1 MKHLNKK
8 LLSGTAV
15 AIAGALLAT
24 EPAWSQIPEVIVKTR
39 KREESLQSLPLS
51 VSVLTSADI
60 QKLGIDDVRDVAKFT
75 PGIVFDDAF
84 GPGDQRLVIRGL
96 SPTRGR
102 PNSAVLV
109 DGIDFTTESVSTAGG
124 SLLFDQ
130 RLLDVESIEVVKGP
144 QSSLY
149 GRAAFAGAVQYI
161 TKDPAEEFEG
171 RVSLDMGDYGRFSVD
186 GGVSGPV
193 SDNFGLRVNALY
205 WEEDGFYQ
213 DALTGGDLG
222 GGEGYGVSASAKWE
236 PSDSLTF
243 RGRLSYADDEFD
255 PQATIFFE
263 ANTFLTPPA
272 NAVAAT
278 DTDDGAL
285 SAGSIAGLFSGQVDD
300 LGDRVPQLSA
310 NPRTGQPY
318 EGAHREVFSATLT
331 ADWDVDFG
339 TFSYLGGFLDGDSG
353 QSIDGDQDV
362 VPNADG
368 DLDIARG
375 GSELQFTTDTEIMS
389 HELRFASNLDGP
401 VQFTVGGLYWKEEVE
416 QIETGVVVIPGPF
429 DPSFPGLYNFVVP
442 ITEINPAL
450 VSRET
455 EHWSAYAKVEWE
467 ITDQWK
473 ATVEGRYAEEDAEV
487 SLPSCAVPDIIIPTP
502 GDPIVIRPCDFSAP
516 PLASYDPIT
525 DTYAQP
531 ATFQAMDSISD
542 SYFAPKGI
550 LEWTPTDDALIFFS
564 VAQGVKP
571 AGISTIGGGGFG
583 DANRDLRLDELKFDA
598 EKLLTYELGAK
609 TTWLDNTLRING
621 TVFFQDYSDK
631 QIPIRRVV
639 GGFPVPTIENA
650 GKAEVFGV
658 ELDTLWQPDDNWTL
672 ALSYAYLDGEY
683 TDFEFETD
691 STSNIA
697 RAGNCVLN
705 NGGTP
710 AADTLTDPTAPGN
723 TDDLCLVSLN
733 GATME
738 DIPEHA
744 VTASIGYRNQLANT
758 GIDWFAETNVQY
770 QDERFADEYND
781 RGVDSFYTVDL
792 RAGLEGENWGLLFYV
807 NNLLDDDSFQN
818 WTSGGGGTVETAEG
832 TAFFPSSGFAFAPDP
847 RHFGVR
853 ANIEF

>member
-8 LLSGTAV
+8 LLSGTAI

-24 EPAWSQIPEVIVKTR
+24 EPAWAQIPEVIVKTR

-144 QSSLY
+144 QSALY

-171 RVSLDMGDYGRFSVD
+171 RVGVDIGDYGRFSVD

-205 WEEDGFYQ
+205 WEEEGFYE
-213 DALTGGDLG
+213 DALTGGPLG
-222 GGEGYGVSASAKWE
+222 GGEGYGISASAKWE
-236 PSDSLTF
+236 ASDNLTL
-243 RGRLSYADDEFD
+243 RGRLSYSDDEFD

-272 NAVAAT
+272 VAV
-278 DTDDGAL
+278 DTGDGRGPL
-285 SAGSIAGLFSGQVDD
+285 SPTSVAGLFTGQVDD
-300 LGDRVPQLSA
+300 VNGRIPQLSA
-310 NPRTGQPY
+310 NPRTGQAY
-318 EGAHREVFSATLT
+318 EGAQREVFSATLT

-339 TFSYLGGFLDGDSG
+339 TFSYLGGYLDGDSG

-362 VPNADG
+362 VPNAAG

-375 GSELQFTTDTEIMS
+375 GSELQFQTDTEIMS
-389 HELRFASNLDGP
+389 HELRFASDFDGP
-401 VQFTVGGLYWKEEVE
+401 VQITVGGLYWKEDVE
-416 QIETGVVVIPGPF
+416 QVEDGVVVIPGPT

-450 VSRET
+450 VTRET

-473 ATVEGRYAEEDAEV
+473 ATFEGRYADEEAEV
-487 SLPSCAVPDIIIPTP
+487 SLPSCAVADIVIPLP
-502 GDPIVIRPCDFSAP
+502 APLDPIVIAPCDFSAP
-516 PLASYDPIT
+516 PLASYDPVT
-525 DTYAQP
+525 DTYSQP
-531 ATFQAMDSISD
+531 ATRQAMDSISD

-583 DANRDLRLDELKFDA
+583 DADRDLDLDELKFDA

-658 ELDTLWQPDDNWTL
+658 ELDTLWQPTDNWTF

-683 TDFEFETD
+683 TEFEFETD

-705 NGGTP
+705 DGGTP
-710 AADTLTDPTAPGN
+710 TNSD
-723 TDDLCLVSLN
+723 DDLCLVSLN

-744 VTASIGYRNQLANT
+744 VTASIGYRDQLPNLD
-758 GIDWFAETNVQY
+758 IDWFIESNVQY

-792 RAGLEGENWGLLFYV
+792 RAGLDGENWGLLFYV
-807 NNLLDDDSFQN
+807 NNLLDDDSIQN

-832 TAFFPSSGFAFAPDP
+832 TAFFPSSGFGFLPDP